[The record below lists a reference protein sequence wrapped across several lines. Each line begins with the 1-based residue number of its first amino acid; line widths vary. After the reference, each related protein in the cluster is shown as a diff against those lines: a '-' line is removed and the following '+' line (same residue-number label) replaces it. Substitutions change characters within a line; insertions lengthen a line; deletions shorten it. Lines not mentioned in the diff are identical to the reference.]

1 MSTFKFNRLYI
12 IESLQERLTGK
23 ELYDDLIKWQE
34 YKYSELQTNYFP
46 VENKTELFAIFDRIK
61 KECQEQGCCPVLH
74 FEMHGDSKFRGL
86 VLNSNEL
93 VAWEELYII
102 LREIN
107 FIVRNNLFLTLAVCH
122 GAYLMQIANIH
133 LPAPFY
139 DFIASSRTLCF
150 NAIYLIEIQ

>member
-61 KECQEQGCCPVLH
+61 KNVKSKDVVL
-74 FEMHGDSKFRGL
+74 FCILKCTEI
-86 VLNSNEL
+86 LNLEDWS
-93 VAWEELYII
+93 
-102 LREIN
+102 
-107 FIVRNNLFLTLAVCH
+107 
-122 GAYLMQIANIH
+122 
-133 LPAPFY
+133 
-139 DFIASSRTLCF
+139 
-150 NAIYLIEIQ
+150 